1 MSNMRKKN
9 DGKIRDVDIR
19 LAFMKRNIKFFEQEG
34 MEFVNEFGINKTN
47 ICDLAAFD
55 FNHID
60 AVGKKDPIFYGFE
73 IKSEMDNTKRLYKQ
87 LNSYITFFNVVYV
100 ICHKKHTEEVTR
112 IIEKAKQFDRIGL
125 IEVDEHLNF
134 TELKKARRY
143 KPVYSMFIS
152 NLDLEELRDLAIE
165 FGLPTDGNKSTLLGK
180 LRRYTNMSKIYEGI
194 HNKLR
199 KYYIRTCPNC
209 GSKLYYKT
217 GSNRGG
223 IDRVCFKC
231 KHKSSFK
238 YFYD

>member
-19 LAFMKRNIKFFEQEG
+19 LAFMKRNLKFFEQDG
-34 MEFVNEFGINKTN
+34 MEFVNEFGVNKTN
-47 ICDLAAFD
+47 ICDLASFD
-55 FNHID
+55 FN
-60 AVGKKDPIFYGFE
+60 KNIFYGFE

-87 LNSYITFFNVVYV
+87 LNAYITFFNVVYV
-100 ICHKKHTEEVTR
+100 ICHKKHTEEIMN
-112 IIEKAKQFDRIGL
+112 IIEKAPQFDKVGI
-125 IEVDEHLNF
+125 IEVDEKLNF
-134 TELKKARRY
+134 TELKKARVY

-152 NLDLEELRDLAIE
+152 NLDLDELRDLAVE
-165 FGLPTDGNKSTLLGK
+165 FGLPTDGNKATLLGK
-180 LRRYTNMSKIYEGI
+180 LRRYTNMEKIYEGI
-194 HNKLR
+194 HNKLK
-199 KYYIRTCPNC
+199 KYYIRICPNC

>member
-1 MSNMRKKN
+1 MSNMRKKK

-19 LAFMKRNIKFFEQEG
+19 LAFMSRNIKFFERDG

-47 ICDLAAFD
+47 ICDLASFD
-55 FNHID
+55 FNNN
-60 AVGKKDPIFYGFE
+60 IFYGFE

-87 LNSYITFFNVVYV
+87 LNAYISFFNFVYV
-100 ICHKKHTEEVTR
+100 ICYKTHTEDVFDMLDHYDY
-112 IIEKAKQFDRIGL
+112 FDRVGV
-125 IEVDEHLNF
+125 IEVDEKLNF
-134 TELKKARRY
+134 KELRKAKKY
-143 KPVYSMFIS
+143 NPVYSMFIS
-152 NLDLEELRDLAIE
+152 NMDLEDLREMAAK
-165 FGLPTDGNKSTLLGK
+165 FKLPPDGNKTTVLGR
-180 LRRYTNMSKIYEGI
+180 LRRYMTPENIYEGI
-194 HNKLR
+194 HDKLR

-231 KHKSSFK
+231 KHRSSFK